1 MATLVTRRHR
11 PGRGSAN
18 SVTKEEFKYSVK
30 YDIALEPA
38 KNILSQ
44 KHSHKHD
51 LLRVS
56 HQNTGMD
63 ITDGNNYDNVI
74 IYTLC

>member
-1 MATLVTRRHR
+1 M
-11 PGRGSAN
+11 
-18 SVTKEEFKYSVK
+18 K

-44 KHSHKHD
+44 KHFHKHD

-63 ITDGNNYDNVI
+63 ITDGNNYDIVI